1 MIAAAPALLLLLAA
15 SACALPAPAPA
26 PLPRHVLTFPL
37 PHAAVAS
44 IAPQFPGAVE
54 DPALLLTTF
63 APVGK
68 DSVVAVPRLSEA
80 LRTGS
85 VYPVTLDS
93 DAKWPNQAE
102 FVPAGRAAQLPGP
115 GVLVAGGF
123 FVSPGKST
131 GAVSLLDLSTL
142 PSHPRKMQLS
152 TDKKGFFYH
161 DAQWLAVEP
170 GSARLDVVAARAQK
184 PVIGKAVGRADRPAL
199 TTLSRPFLPRFP
211 PFFRRSFA
219 LSGFLAPRRRK
230 WAKNGVKWAKNGQDR
245 RLVSSALA
253 ALPTASPMIERPSC
267 KPSWLCNKLR
277 WWPRLKS
284 CRPGWPRRRRTWRR
298 SRRAQQRRR
307 RNCFAVPR
315 LYSRTRTRRRRRRQR
330 WKRGWPDWSSRA
342 RRSKL
347 VFWSLRL
354 GRQR

>member
-1 MIAAAPALLLLLAA
+1 MIAAPALLLAA

-26 PLPRHVLTFPL
+26 PPLPRHVLTVPL

-80 LRTGS
+80 LRTGA

-123 FVSPGKST
+123 FVSPSKST

-184 PVIGKAVGRADRPAL
+184 PLIGKSHSELVWLQQPGPAGGAWTERTLISGGPGVGFAL
-199 TTLSRPFLPRFP
+199 TQLDGGGARATQVVASQ
-211 PFFRRSFA
+211 FF
-219 LSGFLAPRRRK
+219 
-230 WAKNGVKWAKNGQDR
+230 
-245 RLVSSALA
+245 
-253 ALPTASPMIERPSC
+253 T
-267 KPSWLCNKLR
+267 
-277 WWPRLKS
+277 
-284 CRPGWPRRRRTWRR
+284 
-298 SRRAQQRRR
+298 AQQ
-307 RNCFAVPR
+307 
-315 LYSRTRTRRRRRRQR
+315 LS
-330 WKRGWPDWSSRA
+330 
-342 RRSKL
+342 
-347 VFWSLRL
+347 
-354 GRQR
+354 